1 VINDILQ
8 DLWFQ
13 MASLNSML
21 MKGVNEGYKD
31 AYMIE
36 TLLET
41 RLGWYETFIILFP
54 VKSTS

>member
-1 VINDILQ
+1 
-8 DLWFQ
+8 